1 MKMLLAL
8 RAILADTRGAT
19 AIEYALILS
28 LIFLAMIGAVQEFS
42 DQLIAVWNHV
52 SNTSAAAMAGSV

>member
-1 MKMLLAL
+1 MLRTL

-28 LIFLAMIGAVQEFS
+28 LVFMAMIGGVEAFS
-42 DQLIAVWNHV
+42 TQLIAMWDHV
-52 SNTSAAAMAGSV
+52 SNTSATAMGGAV

>member
-1 MKMLLAL
+1 MKILLTF

-28 LIFLAMIGAVQEFS
+28 LIFLAMMGGVEAFS
-42 DQLIAVWNHV
+42 TQLIAVWNKV
-52 SNTSAAAMAGSV
+52 STTSANAMAGSV

>member
-8 RAILADTRGAT
+8 RAILADNRGAT

-28 LIFLAMIGAVQEFS
+28 LIFLAMIGAVQQFS
-42 DQLIAVWNHV
+42 DQLIIVWNDV
-52 SNTSAAAMAGSV
+52 SNTSATAMAGAV

>member
-1 MKMLLAL
+1 MRMLLTV

-28 LIFLAMIGAVQEFS
+28 LVFLAMIGGVEAFS
-42 DQLIAVWNHV
+42 TQLIAVWNHV
-52 SNTSAAAMAGSV
+52 STTSANAMAGSI